1 MSFDHSKV
9 NNPNTLK
16 KMKTRIN
23 VLIVENE
30 SLIVDILN
38 RAFLSLNTEN
48 TDFNLNVADSCE
60 VSMMEIERHNTIDLA
75 LININIPPCQGS
87 KVLFAEDISMKLR
100 AKFPEVKIIL
110 FSSYKSNIKLNSLL
124 KTMNPDCLLVKSDI
138 TYDELIKAIETVII
152 EPPYYSK
159 TVMSYLRRYIT
170 QDIVI
175 DKIDKLILYY
185 LSIGTRT
192 KDLPKLVHLSLGAV
206 ELRKRKLKEVFCID
220 KGGDPKLLE
229 HARAQ
234 GFV

>member
-1 MSFDHSKV
+1 MQ
-9 NNPNTLK
+9 N
-16 KMKTRIN
+16 RIN

-30 SLIVDILN
+30 SLIVDILKK
-38 RAFLSLNTEN
+38 AFSSLNTEN
-48 TDFNLNVADSCE
+48 SNFNLNVADSCDE
-60 VSMMEIERHNTIDLA
+60 SVMEIERQSSIDLA
-75 LININIPPCQGS
+75 LININIPPCRGS
-87 KVLFAEDISMKLR
+87 KVLFAEDISIKLR
-100 AKFPEVKIIL
+100 AKFPSTKIIL
-110 FSSYKSNIKLNSLL
+110 FSSYKSNIKINSLL

-138 TYDELIKAIETVII
+138 TFDELIKAIETVII

-175 DKIDKLILYY
+175 DKVDKLILYY

-192 KDLPKLVHLSLGAV
+192 KDLPGLVHLSLGAV
-206 ELRKRKLKEVFCID
+206 ELRKRKLKDVFCID
-220 KGGDPKLLE
+220 KGDDSRLLE

>member
-1 MSFDHSKV
+1 MQ
-9 NNPNTLK
+9 NRT
-16 KMKTRIN
+16 N

-30 SLIVDILN
+30 SLIVDILHK
-38 RAFLSLNTEN
+38 AFSSLNN
-48 TDFNLNVADSCE
+48 DNNLFKLNVADSCE
-60 VSMMEIERHNTIDLA
+60 ASVLEIDRHHEIDLA

-87 KVLFAEDISMKLR
+87 KVLFAEDISMKLK
-100 AKFPEVKIIL
+100 AKFPSAKIIL
-110 FSSYKSNIKLNSLL
+110 FSSYKSNIKINSLL

-138 TYDELIKAIETVII
+138 TFEELINAIETVII

-175 DKIDKLILYY
+175 DKVDQLILYY

-220 KGGDPKLLE
+220 KGGDSRLLE